1 MQDLLSKIEQMAPQ
15 WFLALVAVI
24 GAVFF
29 MLYYDPPHNLCE
41 TQKQAYVRQQK
52 KFLAGRQYNRFFEQC
67 LKSNSRGGCSPYFE
81 GFKKALDDFQVLD
94 PKCSSVI
101 AGGGR
106 VRTTFSAFLV
116 QTTRLAWG
124 DQGPQSVHAR
134 SSWLGPG
141 QLRVF
146 CRVKNFYINNYGQGK
161 YILFRN
167 SVLKKLPNKR
177 KLKNVE
183 IKDRS
188 LFSLSCSRYF

>member
-1 MQDLLSKIEQMAPQ
+1 MNDLLSKIEQLAPQ
-15 WFLALVAVI
+15 WFLALFAVV

-29 MLYYDPPHNLCE
+29 MIYYDPPHELCD
-41 TQKQAYVRQQK
+41 TQRAAYGQQQK
-52 KFLAGRQYNRFFEQC
+52 NFLAGKMYNQFFEQC
-67 LKSNSRGGCSPYFE
+67 LRSNSRGGCRPYFD

-94 PKCSSVI
+94 PQCSTVI
-101 AGGGR
+101 ANGAR
-106 VRTTFSAFLV
+106 VRSTFSSFLV

-124 DQGPQSVHAR
+124 DEGPESIHVR
-134 SSWLGPG
+134 EGWLGPG

-146 CRVKNFYINNYGQGK
+146 CRVKNFYVNNYGESK

-177 KLKNVE
+177 KLKNVQ

-188 LFSLSCSRYF
+188 LFSLSCGRYF